1 MKRSTAK
8 DFDPAVLQLFDRY
21 VHGLISRREFLGS
34 AARYA
39 TAGMSAG
46 MLLEALSPKF
56 AQAQQ
61 VAPQD
66 PRIRTRFVE
75 FPSPQGYGRVHAYL
89 AEPAKAAGKLP
100 AVLVVHDNRGLNPHI
115 EDIDDAW
122 RSPISSRW
130 RRTHCIRWAAIRAM
144 RMRHASCSRNWISPR
159 RRPTSWRP
167 PPI

>member
-1 MKRSTAK
+1 MKRSTAR

-89 AEPAKAAGKLP
+89 AEPAKAAGKPSTTSGRISPSARPRAL
-100 AVLVVHDNRGLNPHI
+100 A
-115 EDIDDAW
+115 AS
-122 RSPISSRW
+122 RSPINRAQE
-130 RRTHCIRWAAIRAM
+130 RVRTLRSIDQVYDGRSQFRVTADQLL
-144 RMRHASCSRNWISPR
+144 
-159 RRPTSWRP
+159 
-167 PPI
+167 